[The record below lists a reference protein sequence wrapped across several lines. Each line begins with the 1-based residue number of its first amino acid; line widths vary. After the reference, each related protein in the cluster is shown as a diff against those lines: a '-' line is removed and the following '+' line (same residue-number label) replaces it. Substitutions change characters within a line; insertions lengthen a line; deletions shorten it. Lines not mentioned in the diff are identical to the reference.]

1 MESGREG
8 WGVVGKGGGVMEEG
22 WKGAGSGCTLRSER
36 QLSRE
41 PCFFSPKGSPP
52 A

>member
-1 MESGREG
+1 MESSREG

-22 WKGAGSGCTLRSER
+22 WKGVGSGCTLKSEPT
-36 QLSRE
+36 LSWE
-41 PCFFSPKGSPP
+41 PCFFSPKGILP